1 MKRVLVT
8 GGLGFIGYHL
18 SKALLAEGYQ
28 VWIVDDFSNNI
39 SHAKDFGV
47 PQRNLIPSLILP
59 YLANGGLED
68 NQKVIMV
75 EGDFANKDLLW
86 RIQCSFFD
94 KVFHLAAKPRV
105 QWSVENPVISTQEN
119 FTKSII
125 LAKACAVGNTRI
137 IFSSTAAVYD
147 SEIAIPTKED
157 DQMHCN
163 PVSPYGMA
171 KYATERYLRL
181 FQNLYNL
188 DWVALRYFNVY
199 GPKQPGNSPYAT
211 AIAAWCSKAAA
222 EEPLRSDG
230 DGTQTRDMIY
240 VTDIVSA
247 NLCVAKAD
255 IKNEVRIFNV
265 GSGVSYS
272 NNKILETFAAK
283 GYKNVV
289 QAPERPGDIKHTLA
303 DISKLRELGWEPKV
317 SFDEGLE
324 LVMNYWGL

>member
-18 SKALLAEGYQ
+18 SKELLKEAEQ
-28 VWIVDDFSNNI
+28 VWIVDDFSNNV

-47 PQRNLIPSLILP
+47 TCRNLLPNLIPS
-59 YLANGGLED
+59 YLAHAGPNDNPKIVMLEA
-68 NQKVIMV
+68 
-75 EGDFANKDLLW
+75 DFSHKEILHII
-86 RIQCSFFD
+86 RTGFFD

-105 QWSVENPVISTQEN
+105 QWSVENPIISTQEN
-119 FTKSII
+119 FTKSIT
-125 LAKACAVGNTRI
+125 LAKACADGDTRL

-147 SEIAIPTKED
+147 SEITIPTHED
-157 DQMHCN
+157 DQMYCN

-181 FQNLYNL
+181 FQNLYSL

-211 AIAAWCSKAAA
+211 AIAAWCTKACSK
-222 EEPLRSDG
+222 EPLRSDG

-240 VTDIVSA
+240 VDDVVAA
-247 NLCVAKAD
+247 NLCVASAE

-265 GSGVSYS
+265 GSGKSYS
-272 NNKILETFAAK
+272 NKEILEKFASR
-283 GYKNVV
+283 GYRNVV

-303 DISKLRELGWEPKV
+303 DITNLKKLGWAPKV
-317 SFDEGLE
+317 TFEEGLK
-324 LVMNYWGL
+324 LVMDYWGL

>member
-18 SKALLAEGYQ
+18 SKALLAKGYQ

-47 PQRNLIPSLILP
+47 PCRNLMPNLIAMYLVNGSLENKDKI
-59 YLANGGLED
+59 
-68 NQKVIMV
+68 VFI
-75 EGDFANKDLLW
+75 EGDFANGDLLW
-86 RIQCSFFD
+86 RVKHGFFD

-119 FTKSII
+119 FTKSIL
-125 LAKACAVGNTRI
+125 LAKACAVGNTRL

-147 SEIAIPTKED
+147 SEITIPTKED
-157 DQMHCN
+157 DQIYCN
-163 PVSPYGMA
+163 PISPYGMA

-181 FQNLYNL
+181 FQKLYNL

-199 GPKQPGNSPYAT
+199 GPKQPGDSPYAT
-211 AIAAWCSKAAA
+211 AIAAWCTKAVLK
-222 EEPLRSDG
+222 EPLRSDG

-240 VTDIVSA
+240 VTDVVSA
-247 NLCVAKAD
+247 NICVANAN

-272 NNKILETFAAK
+272 NNKILEKFATK

-303 DISKLRELGWEPKV
+303 DISKLKELGWEPKV
-317 SFDEGLE
+317 SFNKGLE
-324 LVMNYWGL
+324 LVMDYWGL